1 MQFIATFLIATPA
14 PSILYRRN
22 RKLERS
28 VRHAVLPDQAP
39 ALRRTGIAVT
49 KRILVL
55 GAAGR
60 LGYVAAETF
69 RKHGWTVRGLVR
81 PGRAG
86 AVPRQVEPIEAV
98 TRDEAVQAARDCDVV
113 LNALNPVIT
122 EWQRN
127 ALSLAYGAIA
137 AAEGNGA
144 TLLFPGSVWNYG
156 RGMPPVIDETT
167 PMHPTTRKGR
177 MRVEIE
183 HRIREAC
190 DRGMRAIVLRGGDFF
205 GGGKGSWL
213 DLIITKEI
221 ERGRLTYPGPM
232 NVPHAWAYLPDFA
245 KTLVLL
251 AERRDAFGPYET
263 FGFPGDT
270 MTGDE
275 LIATIQSVTKSQY
288 NVRQMSWWFLKSIG
302 QLMALSRE
310 LSELEYL
317 WQVPHRISGDKLAAA
332 IGDVPHTPLPNAIV
346 ASLRALGHRI

>member
-1 MQFIATFLIATPA
+1 MK
-14 PSILYRRN
+14 N
-22 RKLERS
+22 
-28 VRHAVLPDQAP
+28 
-39 ALRRTGIAVT
+39 
-49 KRILVL
+49 RILVL

-69 RKHGWTVRGLVR
+69 RRQGWVVKGLVR

-86 AVPRQVEPIEAV
+86 AVPHRVEPVEAV
-98 TRDEAVQAARDCDVV
+98 TRDEAIEAGRGCDVV

-137 AAEGNGA
+137 AAESNGA

-156 RGMPPVIDETT
+156 SGMPAVIDETT
-167 PMHPTTRKGR
+167 PMHPTTRKGG

-190 DRGMRAIVLRGGDFF
+190 DRGMRAVVLRAGDFY

-213 DLIITKEI
+213 DLVVTKNI

-232 NVPHAWAYLPDFA
+232 DVPHAWTYLPDFA
-245 KTLVLL
+245 TTLVRL
-251 AERRDAFGPYET
+251 AERRADFGPFET

-270 MTGDE
+270 ITGNE
-275 LIATIQSVTKSQY
+275 LIATIEAVTRSKF
-288 NVRQMSWWFLKSIG
+288 NVRPMSWWFLKSIG

-317 WQVPHRISGDKLAAA
+317 WRVPHRISGEKLAALL
-332 IGDVPHTPLPNAIV
+332 GDVPHTPLPDAIA
-346 ASLRALGHRI
+346 ASLRALGYRL